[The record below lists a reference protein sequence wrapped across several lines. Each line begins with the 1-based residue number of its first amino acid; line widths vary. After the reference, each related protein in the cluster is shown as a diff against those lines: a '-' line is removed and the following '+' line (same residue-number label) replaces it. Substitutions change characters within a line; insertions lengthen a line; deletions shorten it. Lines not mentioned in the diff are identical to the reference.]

1 MKGVAAAGRIAV
13 LFERLRA
20 EKQLG
25 LFTYLTVGYP
35 DLKSTP
41 GLVRA
46 VAEAGADLV
55 ELGIP
60 FSDPLAEGKTI
71 QGTSQRAL
79 RNGVT
84 VRFCLAVAREC
95 RALTN
100 VPLVFMGYTNPI
112 LAFGM
117 ERFCEEAAAA
127 GVDGLIVV
135 DLSLEEA
142 EELAGRCRA
151 NGLDLIFFAAPTS
164 TEERIETVVQ
174 HATGFIYCIAVTGVT
189 GSREQMGQ
197 DVEDL
202 LARVRRHTDL
212 PLALGFGISR
222 PEHLRVLQG
231 KVDAVLVGSA
241 LMDAIGKGQPEAS
254 ASHFVRHLRGSG

>member
-1 MKGVAAAGRIAV
+1 MERVAATGRIAA
-13 LFERLRA
+13 LFETLRA
-20 EKQLG
+20 ERRLG
-25 LFTYLTVGYP
+25 LITYLTVGYP
-35 DLKSTP
+35 GLESTP

-46 VAEAGADLV
+46 VTEAGADVV

-71 QGTSQRAL
+71 QATSQRAL
-79 RNGVT
+79 ENGVT
-84 VRFCLAVAREC
+84 VRHCLAVAREC
-95 RALTN
+95 RALTPA
-100 VPLVFMGYTNPI
+100 PLVFMGYTNPI

-151 NGLDLIFFAAPTS
+151 NGLDLILFVAPTS
-164 TEERIETVVQ
+164 TEERMAMVVQ

-222 PEHLRVLQG
+222 PEHLRALQG
-231 KVDAVLVGSA
+231 KVDAAAVGSA
-241 LMDAIGKGQPEAS
+241 LLEAIGKGQPEES
-254 ASHFVRHLRGSG
+254 ASRFVRHLRGSG